1 MWSPGRI
8 NGTSGSRGGA
18 EWADLWPLGDDVA
31 PTSPEDDCFLSF
43 SGLRHARVF
52 QLKDEDDAMGGM
64 ASRERLTREGVLISD
79 RSLWFFREKSEIRAT
94 PPRFALTLFPSTRYE
109 WPSASGIWQADS
121 RGADDRLWLA
131 LMENSNR

>member
-18 EWADLWPLGDDVA
+18 EWADLWPLGDDIA

-52 QLKDEDDAMGGM
+52 QPKDDDDAMGGM
-64 ASRERLTREGVLISD
+64 ASRERLTREGMLISD
-79 RSLWFFREKSEIRAT
+79 RSMRLVMGKLRREQISIVPVVA
-94 PPRFALTLFPSTRYE
+94 PRKVRDMCD
-109 WPSASGIWQADS
+109 ASPLCFDPVSKHPVRMAFWIGHMA
-121 RGADDRLWLA
+121 G
-131 LMENSNR
+131 